1 MPDSIQGLT
10 TNAGPSTP
18 KATSSVTDS
27 KDLFLKL
34 MVEQMSH
41 QDPMNPTDSDAWLS
55 QMAQFNSVEQLGNL
69 VTSNSQSQAV
79 GLLGKTVTYSVNG
92 FSTSGVVEQVSM
104 DKAGPK
110 LTLGGQVGVLLS
122 SISQVQS
129 IGGTTP
135 PPATTPPAT
144 TPSSTTTDPATTT

>member
-1 MPDSIQGLT
+1 MPDSVQGLAPIPGPGTPRSPT
-10 TNAGPSTP
+10 TSIN
-18 KATSSVTDS
+18 DS

-34 MVEQMSH
+34 MVQQMSH

-69 VTSNSQSQAV
+69 VTRNSQSQAV
-79 GLLGKTVTYSVNG
+79 GLLGKTVTYAVNG
-92 FSTSGVVEQVSM
+92 TSATGVVEQVAM

-110 LTLGGQVGVLLS
+110 LTVGGQVGVLLS

-129 IGGTTP
+129 VND
-135 PPATTPPAT
+135 
-144 TPSSTTTDPATTT
+144 TTTDPAPTPATTAPATTT

>member
-1 MPDSIQGLT
+1 MPASVQGIT

-69 VTSNSQSQAV
+69 VSSNSQAQAV
-79 GLLGKTVTYSVNG
+79 GLLGKTVTYSEEG
-92 FSTSGVVEQVSM
+92 ASATGTVEKVSVS
-104 DKAGPK
+104 KAGPT
-110 LTLGGQVGVLLS
+110 LTVDGQAGVLLT
-122 SISQVQS
+122 SISEVK
-129 IGGTTP
+129 
-135 PPATTPPAT
+135 
-144 TPSSTTTDPATTT
+144 

>member
-1 MPDSIQGLT
+1 MPHSVHGPT
-10 TNAGPSTP
+10 TIAGRSTP
-18 KATSSVTDS
+18 RAPTTSINDS

-69 VTSNSQSQAV
+69 VTSNSQAQAV
-79 GLLGKTVTYSVNG
+79 GLLGKTVTYAVNG
-92 FSTSGVVEQVSM
+92 TSASGVVEQVSM

-110 LTLGGQVGVLLS
+110 LTVGG
-122 SISQVQS
+122 
-129 IGGTTP
+129 
-135 PPATTPPAT
+135 
-144 TPSSTTTDPATTT
+144 

>member
-1 MPDSIQGLT
+1 MPDSVQGLT
-10 TNAGPSTP
+10 TIAGPSTP
-18 KATSSVTDS
+18 RSPTTSVTDN

-79 GLLGKTVTYSVNG
+79 GLLGKTVTYAVNG
-92 FSTSGVVEQVSM
+92 TSASGVVEQVSM

-110 LTLGGQVGVLLS
+110 LTVGGQVGVLLS

-129 IGGTTP
+129 VDGTTP
-135 PPATTPPAT
+135 DPA
-144 TPSSTTTDPATTT
+144 PSPATTTTTTTSGQ

>member
-1 MPDSIQGLT
+1 MPDSVQGLT

-18 KATSSVTDS
+18 KATSSVTDN

-92 FSTSGVVEQVSM
+92 TSASGVVEQVAM

-110 LTLGGQVGVLLS
+110 LTVGGQVGVLLS

-129 IGGTTP
+129 VND
-135 PPATTPPAT
+135 
-144 TPSSTTTDPATTT
+144 TTTDPATTDPATTTTPGQ

>member
-18 KATSSVTDS
+18 KATSSVTDN

-34 MVEQMSH
+34 MVQQMSH

-79 GLLGKTVTYSVNG
+79 GLLGKTVTYSDQGATATGTVEKVAM
-92 FSTSGVVEQVSM
+92 SKSG
-104 DKAGPK
+104 PT
-110 LTLGGQVGVLLS
+110 LTIDGQDGVLLT
-122 SISQVQS
+122 SISQVQ
-129 IGGTTP
+129 
-135 PPATTPPAT
+135 
-144 TPSSTTTDPATTT
+144 